1 MKVNGSAV
9 LHASPDKVYAALND
23 PAVLVRTIPG
33 VESLEQLE
41 RDRFRMTVTAG
52 VASVKGTYDGE
63 VSLGDQDPPRAFTLR
78 ANGAGA
84 PGTVDATV
92 RVTLAEEDGA
102 TRLDYDADAVVG
114 GMVGGVG
121 QRMLTG
127 VAKKMADQFFGNV
140 DGVLTGAVPVVPPA
154 PAEVPAPVGVAA
166 PAQVPA
172 AAPAEAGRVYR
183 APAPARPGVEELRVP
198 FWIVLAGVGTGAFW
212 SLVGVLVGWAIA
224 RRAQRGTSPDP
235 G

>member
-9 LHASPDKVYAALND
+9 LHAAPDAVYAALND

-33 VESLEQLE
+33 VESLVQVAT
-41 RDRFRMTVTAG
+41 DRYRMTVTAG

-63 VSLGDQDPPRAFTLR
+63 VSLGDQDPPRAFTLK
-78 ANGAGA
+78 ANGSGA

-127 VAKKMADQFFGNV
+127 VAKKMAGEFFGNV
-140 DGVLTGAVPVVPPA
+140 DDVLTGAAVEPA
-154 PAEVPAPVGVAA
+154 
-166 PAQVPA
+166 PA
-172 AAPAEAGRVYR
+172 AAPAAELAAAPGAELAAAAAPPTGAVFR
-183 APAPARPGVEELRVP
+183 APARAARTTADDLRVP
-198 FWIVLAGVGTGAFW
+198 FWIVLAGVGAGAFW
-212 SLVGVLVGWAIA
+212 TLVGVVVGWTIA
-224 RRAQRGTSPDP
+224 RRAQRP
-235 G
+235 